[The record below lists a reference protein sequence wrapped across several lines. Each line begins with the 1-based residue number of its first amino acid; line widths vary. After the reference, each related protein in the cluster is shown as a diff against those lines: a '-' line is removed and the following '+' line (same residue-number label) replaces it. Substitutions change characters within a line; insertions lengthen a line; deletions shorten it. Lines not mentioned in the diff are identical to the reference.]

1 MCTIQQGENKKE
13 LRKKFLSYTIPSVV
27 AMWVFSI
34 YTMVD
39 GIFVSKGAGP
49 VALTAVNLSMPYI
62 NAIFS
67 ISLLFATGASTII
80 AMYLGQKEHEKA
92 NKAFSLIMTTII
104 ILSIIILGL
113 SLLNLDKIA
122 LFLGATENTLQLVK
136 DYLHIIIIFNGFF
149 IVSYCLEVLVK
160 TDGFPYLATVG
171 VVISAIS
178 NVILDYIFVIKFG
191 WGIKGAAFAT
201 GLSQVFS
208 AIFFLAHFFM
218 AKSKL
223 KFTKFKLDID
233 TIKRTILIGFPDS
246 TTELSIG
253 IVTLLF
259 NQSILKVIGEGALVS
274 YSIICYISTLVLMTM
289 IGITQGMQPLSSY
302 YFGKE
307 EFATIKKLLSMSL
320 KSVFIVSII
329 IFVSCILFDEQI
341 VSMFI
346 DKSDMNLYDYSTN
359 VFKTYSMSFLIL
371 GYNVLIAGFCA
382 SIEKPLGATIISL
395 GRGLVLVVISLI
407 LMISIFGGDGIWLTT
422 VVSEALVLVA
432 SFVILKKYLKS
443 INKLEKNAK
452 KSKKENNKIIE
463 V

>member
-1 MCTIQQGENKKE
+1 MNTAQLGENKKE
-13 LRKKFLSYTIPSVV
+13 LRKKFFSYTIPSVV

-67 ISLLFATGASTII
+67 LALLFATGASTII
-80 AMYLGQKEHEKA
+80 AIYLGKNEQEKA
-92 NKAFSLIMTTII
+92 NKAFSLIMATIT

-122 LFLGATENTLQLVK
+122 IFLGATENTMQLVK
-136 DYLHIIIIFNGFF
+136 DYLHIIIVFNGFF

-178 NVILDYIFVIKFG
+178 NIILDYIFVMKFG

-208 AIFFLAHFFM
+208 AIFFVAHFFM

-223 KFTKFKLDID
+223 KFTKFKFDFSV
-233 TIKRTILIGFPDS
+233 IKRTILIGFPDS

-259 NQSILKVIGEGALVS
+259 NQSILRVIGESALVS

-307 EFATIKKLLSMSL
+307 EFSTIKKLLSMSL
-320 KSVFIVSII
+320 KTVLVVSIV
-329 IFVSCILFDEQI
+329 IFVVCIFFDDQI
-341 VSMFI
+341 VQMFI
-346 DKSDMNLYDYSTN
+346 DKSDMDLYNYSTD
-359 VFKTYSMSFLIL
+359 VFKTYAMSFLFL

-382 SIEKPLGATIISL
+382 SIEKPLGATLISL
-395 GRGLVLVVISLI
+395 GRGLILVVVCLI
-407 LMISIFGGDGIWLTT
+407 AMISIFGGDGIWLTT
-422 VVSEALVLVA
+422 VASEAIVLIM

-443 INKLEKNAK
+443 INQLENKESNKVVENAT
-452 KSKKENNKIIE
+452 SL
-463 V
+463 